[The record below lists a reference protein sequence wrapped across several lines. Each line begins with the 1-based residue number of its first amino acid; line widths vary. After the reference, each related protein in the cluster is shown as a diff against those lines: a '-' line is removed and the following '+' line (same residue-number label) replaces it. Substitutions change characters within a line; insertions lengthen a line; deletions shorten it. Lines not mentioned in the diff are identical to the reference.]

1 MLPLGHYISLNCP
14 LVATPVFVDL
24 TMHMQWINLASF
36 FTGLCYF

>member
-1 MLPLGHYISLNCP
+1 MLQLGCLITLNCP
-14 LVATPVFVDL
+14 LVATPVFADL